1 MQTEQRQGMVKYLK
15 NYETSHEVIQT
26 TLVQLIKCRIMT
38 YETVKICKKHID
50 YILK

>member
-1 MQTEQRQGMVKYLK
+1 MQTGQRQGMVKYMK
-15 NYETSHEVIQT
+15 NYETGHGVRQT

-38 YETVKICKKHID
+38 CEIVKICKKHID

>member
-1 MQTEQRQGMVKYLK
+1 MQTGQRQGMVKYLK
-15 NYETSHEVIQT
+15 NYETGHGVIWT

-38 YETVKICKKHID
+38 YETVKICKKHKD